1 LSKGVKALHGILTLV
16 DVLASLLVVMAGPES
31 TRLTTAVLAATLA
44 NVVSE
49 AAVVWEP
56 HFLQTLHYA
65 FLDQRIVIR
74 DLLALPCFLMNLLL
88 LVAVL
93 QEELR
98 VI

>member
-1 LSKGVKALHGILTLV
+1 MLTLV
-16 DVLASLLVVMAGPES
+16 DVLASLLVVMAGPEP

-56 HFLQTLHYA
+56 HFLRTLHYA

-74 DLLALPCFLMNLLL
+74 DLLALPWLLINLLL

-93 QEELR
+93 QEELG